1 LRAAL
6 AHKAEEKI
14 GCELS
19 RLKQAVAKLQE
30 VRRAK
35 PPPCPALEAMSALEA
50 LVLVEQNIA
59 TKDNQCVY
67 MEPVRSP
74 HNPTH
79 LFFFSPPRSA
89 VRATLAP
96 PVHAA
101 ARFTLQPRMS
111 ASSQLL
117 PFAQQRNAHVGRPE
131 LSSRDLRRLDMISSP
146 YIGERRVHVILLGY
160 GTPCL
165 RSQLTISSLDQIP
178 NPDTLPPLTGH
189 SLVKPLAPGDILDPK
204 GGDKLFQSIV
214 PDSSTKALSKYTDMV
229 LCPRPPCCRPP
240 LSSV

>member
-1 LRAAL
+1 MLCSLASQLPLNALRVTPTQAATFAADAYFRAAL

-117 PFAQQRNAHVGRPE
+117 PFAQQRNAHVGTPRAKLARPA
-131 LSSRDLRRLDMISSP
+131 
-146 YIGERRVHVILLGY
+146 
-160 GTPCL
+160 
-165 RSQLTISSLDQIP
+165 
-178 NPDTLPPLTGH
+178 PPW
-189 SLVKPLAPGDILDPK
+189 
-204 GGDKLFQSIV
+204 
-214 PDSSTKALSKYTDMV
+214 M
-229 LCPRPPCCRPP
+229 
-240 LSSV
+240 